1 MKIEKLTVA
10 VAVEKLELEEQE
22 TETAK
27 NDFHEFIYVEKGSG
41 VYCYEQVNTTFS
53 AGDLFLVNKG
63 NVHSFR
69 IEEPS
74 VIYLVK
80 FAEKTRLQLK
90 EMSGRLKEIAGP
102 PVKTKSPVNAKVSF
116 CEEDRLLVERLF
128 AFILLL
134 AEDASKN
141 ENQILLQMITLVT
154 LTERNLRFAPS
165 LSDVPRNK
173 EIIRA
178 ILKHI
183 NRNLRDP
190 EKLTLSRIAE
200 EFNMSTNKLGA
211 YFRQE
216 TGHTVKQFISTSRMT
231 VIGDRVANSELSFS
245 EIAFEYGFVDESH
258 LNKMFKKHFGKTPT
272 EYRREKKENTNTS
285 M

>member
-1 MKIEKLTVA
+1 MNIEKLTVA
-10 VAVEKLELEEQE
+10 VAVERLQLEEQQ
-22 TETAK
+22 TGLLK
-27 NDFHEFIYVEKGSG
+27 HDFHEFIYFEKGSG

-63 NVHSFR
+63 NVHSLR

-74 VIYLVK
+74 VVYSVK
-80 FAEKTRLQLK
+80 FAEKTRLKLK
-90 EMSGRLKEIAGP
+90 EMSGSLKEIAGP

-116 CEEDRLLVERLF
+116 SEEDRPLADRLF
-128 AFILLL
+128 EFLLL
-134 AEDASKN
+134 LGEDHVKN
-141 ENQILLQMITLVT
+141 ESQILLQMITLVT
-154 LTERNLRFAPS
+154 LTERNLSFAPS
-165 LSDVPRNK
+165 LNDVPRNR
-173 EIIRA
+173 ELIRS

-183 NRNLRDP
+183 SRNLRDP
-190 EKLTLSRIAE
+190 EKLTLARIAD
-200 EFNMSTNKLGA
+200 EFKMSTNKLGA

-216 TGHTVKQFISTSRMT
+216 TGHTVKQFISSSRMT

-272 EYRREKKENTNTS
+272 EYRREKNENTKTS
-285 M
+285 